1 MLSSG
6 IGVSV
11 TSVVEVM
18 YTVRLYC
25 RIKLERLRMLG
36 GQMGAFE
43 RWTAFEYIE

>member
-11 TSVVEVM
+11 TSSTEVL

-25 RIKLERLRMLG
+25 RIKLDRLG
-36 GQMGAFE
+36 GQKGAFE
-43 RWTAFEYIE
+43 RWTAFEYTE